1 MGSLISQNSSS
12 GTVPSSRIHNS
23 EIWGFLNVKQNIRYA
38 GFECTNNGGR
48 RFDFNVA
55 MPNRETTVYSVDVS
69 GPSFAGPDRILVQE
83 AAGIC
88 FLKVKEMCAVDSDT
102 AASRV
107 SLSPGDIAQYRQAL
121 PIQGRLKKKLAALGT
136 S

>member
-1 MGSLISQNSSS
+1 M
-12 GTVPSSRIHNS
+12 
-23 EIWGFLNVKQNIRYA
+23 NVKQNIRYT
-38 GFECTNNGGR
+38 GFECTTNGGR
-48 RFDFNVA
+48 RFDFSVA
-55 MPNRETTVYSVDVS
+55 VADRATAVYSVEVS
-69 GPSFAGPDRILVQE
+69 GPSFAGPDKILVQE

-88 FLKVKEMCAVDSDT
+88 FLKVKEMCAVESET

-107 SLSPGDIAQYRQAL
+107 SLSSTDIAQYRQAI